1 MEQRPAEPVDSAPE
15 QRAGAQDIGS
25 RADVLLGFG
34 LSVHRS
40 GCFRLRWRPQ
50 LPFFWTSPQN
60 SHCLS
65 GYGIV
70 VPEIKTTRKFFFNFR
85 STPCDL

>member
-40 GCFRLRWRPQ
+40 GCFRLR
-50 LPFFWTSPQN
+50 
-60 SHCLS
+60 
-65 GYGIV
+65 
-70 VPEIKTTRKFFFNFR
+70 
-85 STPCDL
+85 